1 MKQRRH
7 LIHALGVVACA
18 TLFARTAGAQ
28 GIPPLVFHAELGGG
42 AVLTAPQQ
50 RQLGLLGAFEGT
62 LRAGV
67 RFHPAVSARLSG
79 SYWGYP
85 ARSDNGASQ
94 MYGAASVQ
102 AGVRIDP
109 AIGTRGRLWLDL
121 DFGVG
126 FTGANPVRA
135 RPAGGVG
142 VGFDFT
148 LASTFA
154 MGPFARVE
162 VLVPISG
169 NDQLA
174 APITLVGGVAFTYE
188 WSRRPPPAPAPTLLA
203 PTLPAPVTPP
213 PPAPADPD
221 PDRDGILGAA
231 DRCPNEPETRNA
243 YEDDDGCPDNP
254 DADGDGVLLPTDR
267 CPNEPETRN
276 AYEDDDGCPDN
287 PDADNDGVLLPADR
301 CPDQPETR
309 NEFEDTDGCP
319 DTPPPVVLAGERITV
334 NGTILFQTDRDR
346 ILPESFGLLDQVAAI
361 LQGHSEIRRI
371 RIEGHTDNQGRP
383 RRNRDLSRHRAE
395 AVERYLRDHGID
407 RDRLTSEGYG
417 ADRRIAMGDTPEDHA
432 RNRRVEFY
440 IVDPPGGV
448 SATAA
453 AAAAPPA
460 APAPDEERGRHRR
473 HRREGGRRH
482 HRRH

>member
-1 MKQRRH
+1 
-7 LIHALGVVACA
+7 
-18 TLFARTAGAQ
+18 
-28 GIPPLVFHAELGGG
+28 
-42 AVLTAPQQ
+42 
-50 RQLGLLGAFEGT
+50 
-62 LRAGV
+62 
-67 RFHPAVSARLSG
+67 
-79 SYWGYP
+79 
-85 ARSDNGASQ
+85 
-94 MYGAASVQ
+94 
-102 AGVRIDP
+102 
-109 AIGTRGRLWLDL
+109 
-121 DFGVG
+121 
-126 FTGANPVRA
+126 
-135 RPAGGVG
+135 
-142 VGFDFT
+142 
-148 LASTFA
+148 
-154 MGPFARVE
+154 
-162 VLVPISG
+162 
-169 NDQLA
+169 
-174 APITLVGGVAFTYE
+174 
-188 WSRRPPPAPAPTLLA
+188 
-203 PTLPAPVTPP
+203 
-213 PPAPADPD
+213 
-221 PDRDGILGAA
+221 
-231 DRCPNEPETRNA
+231 
-243 YEDDDGCPDNP
+243 
-254 DADGDGVLLPTDR
+254 VLLPTDR

-301 CPDQPETR
+301 CPEQPETR

-371 RIEGHTDNQGRP
+371 RIEGHTDNQGRA
-383 RRNRDLSRHRAE
+383 RRNLALSRRRAD

-417 ADRRIAMGDTPEDHA
+417 ADRRIATGDTPEDHA